1 MLLAIGQD
9 SESLR
14 EVVVYKA
21 LYCDRKVWVRLK
33 EMFFSTVLKDGI
45 EVPRFKEISKEEAYA
60 HGLMKWKNVSSVIT
74 QQQKWN
80 CLC

>member
-21 LYCDRKVWVRLK
+21 LYGDRKVWVRPK

-45 EVPRFKEISKEEAYA
+45 KVPRFKEISKEEAYA
-60 HGLMKWKNVSSVIT
+60 KE
-74 QQQKWN
+74 
-80 CLC
+80 

>member
-21 LYCDRKVWVRLK
+21 LYGDRKVWVRPK
-33 EMFFSTVLKDGI
+33 EMFFLQS
-45 EVPRFKEISKEEAYA
+45 
-60 HGLMKWKNVSSVIT
+60 
-74 QQQKWN
+74 
-80 CLC
+80 